1 MGGENMKKIKRAVS
15 VFLCVVMMLGILPFR
30 AGAAGG
36 LNNFSVRR
44 SFSEETFT
52 DVESRDWFYDNVR
65 TACELGLMIGDSQTT
80 FNPNGNLT
88 LAEAVTIAARLH
100 SIYQTGSEGFQSGTP
115 WYQTYVDYSKANGIL
130 PFEDLA
136 YEKAASRAEFAE
148 ILAAALPKEALRQL
162 NQVADGAIP
171 DVKSGD
177 HCAAAVYGLYR
188 AGVLIGNDAKGTFA
202 PDSSISRCEAAAIVS
217 RMAVPSLRKSIT
229 LPGQSGSSSSGS
241 TVIPNPVPDPDP
253 EPGTTYTVTFRENA
267 GDDQVVN
274 MPKTQTVK
282 AGGFAVETAAPDRDG
297 YVFVAWCTEDGALFS
312 FDTAINS
319 DVVLFA
325 QWMQIF
331 DDEDTAPEY
340 LYEQSLD
347 NISLD
352 MTEHLLY
359 FNNIIN
365 VMTQEV
371 LSDDEANALADL
383 VGGKIAGRLNGAI
396 PFLQI
401 LIPASDYATISSLIG
416 RLSMRDEVYSAFY
429 DIPMP
434 ASENSVQDPWKEKN
448 TDPEETDLGNE
459 ANPGG
464 NDWWAEAVCAYTA
477 WDNYTQYASP
487 IKVGI
492 IDEPVDFT
500 HVDLAGKAVPLYQMS
515 NMNKQGAEH
524 GTHVAGLIA
533 AEHNEYGMRGVADFV
548 GDGDLLCG
556 VWTKQKD
563 DYTTAEGILKIMG
576 DMREAGVQV
585 INMSLSINQES
596 EKEYAN
602 GSGFFGKLLKSFGVK
617 YSEHF
622 EIKEKTS
629 YETAVLAVKKLC
641 YLIEHGE
648 GKFLVIQSAGNGW
661 DGNYKEG
668 YDSTLGGYFAGITA
682 DVYADVKAET
692 QTSVTFGEL
701 LDRFMIVGSVENK
714 WTVDETGNR
723 VYRGFKGSNY
733 GSHTTIF
740 APGVNILSLFP
751 NNDAIENQETH
762 YNSCKFLD
770 GTSMAAPIVA
780 GAAALVWA
788 INPAL
793 EPGEVRSILIW
804 QTNQRA
810 KGYGDDH
817 LYYPMLN
824 VGMAAQAALESVQAN
839 GTLSGKVYADSDVLT
854 PLAGAQIT
862 VYHNGERQDVLT
874 ADSNGAYSITLPEGE
889 YRLEITASGYETK
902 TVVVTVKRNEETTVE
917 TFLRRR
923 STGSGIVEHGM
934 CGDNLTWSVS
944 SDGTLTISGTGEMY
958 DYRSSD
964 LDEDTRPDAPWKSL
978 KNKLTRLVL
987 EAGITRIGD
996 NAFEFCRYL
1005 EGTLTIPGTVNEIGE
1020 GAFAHCGGFD
1030 SVRIPESL
1038 TQIRKYT
1045 FWNCFGLTALELPD
1059 SITSIG
1065 EGAFCYCSGLKS
1077 VRLPNGL
1084 KEIPEDAFSQCS
1096 GLTALEIPDSVTS
1109 IGDWAFCN
1117 CSGLT
1122 GLLVI
1127 PESVLSLGFAAFDGC
1142 SGLKSVRLP
1151 NGLKEIPDYAFSECT
1166 GLEGMVTIPAGVE
1179 EVGRQA
1185 FDGCSALEGIRFLGS
1200 APSAW
1205 PVDEWNC
1212 QSFPKDVILYYP
1224 QGNGSWITGSAYDAA
1239 AGTWNGYRLLPWN
1252 Q

>member
-1 MGGENMKKIKRAVS
+1 MKKIKRAVS

-100 SIYQTGSEGFQSGTP
+100 SIYQTGSESFQSGTP

-241 TVIPNPVPDPDP
+241 TVIPNP

-371 LSDDEANALADL
+371 LSDDEANDLADL

-434 ASENSVQDPWKEKN
+434 VSENSVQDPWKEKN

-515 NMNKQGAEH
+515 NMNKQGSEH

-563 DYTTAEGILKIMG
+563 DYTTAEEILKIMV
-576 DMREAGVQV
+576 DMRKAGVQV

-723 VYRGFKGSNY
+723 VYRAFKGSNY

-762 YNSCKFLD
+762 YNSCKFMD

-854 PLAGAQIT
+854 PLAGAKIT

-923 STGSGIVEHGM
+923 FPGSGIVEHGM

-958 DYRSSD
+958 DYRNSG
-964 LDEDTRPDAPWKSL
+964 LNEDTRPDAPWKSL
-978 KNKLTRLVL
+978 EDKLTRLVL

-996 NAFEFCRYL
+996 NAFERGWYL
-1005 EGTLTIPGTVNEIGE
+1005 EGTLTIPSTVKEIGE
-1020 GAFAHCGGFD
+1020 SAFMGCYNFTGALIIPEGVTSIQEYAFDDCRGFD
-1030 SVRIPESL
+1030 SIKIPRSL
-1038 TQIRKYT
+1038 TCINSGAFQG
-1045 FWNCFGLTALELPD
+1045 CSGLTELEIPD

-1065 EGAFCYCSGLKS
+1065 EDAFAGCTGLTGALILPESVTTLGDSAFWRCTGLKS

-1084 KEIPEDAFSQCS
+1084 K
-1096 GLTALEIPDSVTS
+1096 
-1109 IGDWAFCN
+1109 
-1117 CSGLT
+1117 
-1122 GLLVI
+1122 
-1127 PESVLSLGFAAFDGC
+1127 
-1142 SGLKSVRLP
+1142 K
-1151 NGLKEIPDYAFSECT
+1151 IPDYAFDSCT

>member
-1 MGGENMKKIKRAVS
+1 MKKIKRAVS

-100 SIYQTGSEGFQSGTP
+100 SIYQTGSESFVPGEP

-171 DVKSGD
+171 DVSTED
-177 HCAAAVYGLYR
+177 RCAAAVYGLYR
-188 AGVLIGNDAKGTFA
+188 AGVLIGNDEKGTFA

-229 LPGQSGSSSSGS
+229 LPGQSGSSSGS

-371 LSDDEANALADL
+371 LSDDEANDLADL

-434 ASENSVQDPWKEKN
+434 VSENSVQDPWKEKN

-515 NMNKQGAEH
+515 NMNKQGSEH

-563 DYTTAEGILKIMG
+563 DYTTAEEILKIMV
-576 DMREAGVQV
+576 DMRKAGVQV

-723 VYRGFKGSNY
+723 VYRAFKGSNY

-762 YNSCKFLD
+762 YNSCKFMD

-839 GTLSGKVYADSDVLT
+839 GTLSGKVYADSDVPT
-854 PLAGAQIT
+854 PLAGAKIT

-902 TVVVTVKRNEETTVE
+902 TVVVSVKRNEETTVE

-923 STGSGIVEHGM
+923 FPGSGIVEHGM

-958 DYRSSD
+958 NYKNSVVNDD
-964 LDEDTRPDAPWKSL
+964 IRPNAPWKSL
-978 KNKLTRLVL
+978 ETKPTRLVL
-987 EAGITRIGD
+987 EEGITRIGD
-996 NAFEFCRYL
+996 YAFERCWYL
-1005 EGTLTIPGTVNEIGE
+1005 EGTLTIPSTVKVIGE
-1020 GAFAHCGGFD
+1020 SAFMACHGFTGTL
-1030 SVRIPESL
+1030 RIPEGVTSIQKAAFDACSGIEYVRFPYSL
-1038 TQIRKYT
+1038 TCIDDWVFYDCT
-1045 FWNCFGLTALELPD
+1045 GLNTPELLD
-1059 SITSIG
+1059 GITSIG
-1065 EGAFCYCSGLKS
+1065 QRAFGGCTGMTGLMAIPDTVTTLGAGAFTGCT
-1077 VRLPNGL
+1077 
-1084 KEIPEDAFSQCS
+1084 
-1096 GLTALEIPDSVTS
+1096 GLTDVWLSE
-1109 IGDWAFCN
+1109 
-1117 CSGLT
+1117 GLT
-1122 GLLVI
+1122 
-1127 PESVLSLGFAAFDGC
+1127 
-1142 SGLKSVRLP
+1142 
-1151 NGLKEIPDYAFSECT
+1151 EIPDYAFSFCT
-1166 GLEGMVTIPAGVE
+1166 GLERGVTIPEGVE
-1179 EVGRQA
+1179 KIGIRA
-1185 FDGCSALEGIRFLGS
+1185 FYGCRVPEGIRFLGS
-1200 APSAW
+1200 APSVW
-1205 PVDEWNC
+1205 PADDSYN